1 MRTLRDRSWD
11 GFSDAM
17 LGVGGYVLLATA
29 TILGVLLGEPDPAWR
44 LTTPAIAVVAAGWI
58 YVGYTRMSLPRRD
71 HQARLLVFWTGIV
84 VLASIL
90 MLRQPLFFIF
100 MISGFFYA
108 TALRPFA
115 VAVAAIAVTSI
126 LVNSLLAGLPQT
138 ATAWTF
144 WVVIIVVQTV
154 VLSAGT
160 FFGERVAEQNEARRG
175 TVMRLEQALAENTG
189 LHVQLLAQA
198 REAGVLEERQR
209 MAAEIHDTIAQGLT
223 GVITQLEAARHAHDR
238 PEARDRHLENA
249 ERLARDSLGEAR
261 RSVEGALPAPLEA
274 ATLPEALREVARE
287 WSERTSVPSD
297 VTVTGDAVTLDPEI
311 EVTLLRTAQE
321 ALANVAKHA
330 HAGRARITLS
340 YMGDEVAL
348 DVHDDGV
355 GFDVGRPAT
364 AAGAGFGLHGM
375 RQRVAR
381 VAGSLAIESEP
392 GRGTAISARV
402 PTIAID
408 PSAATR

>member
-1 MRTLRDRSWD
+1 MRPFADRSWD

-17 LGVGGYVLLATA
+17 LSIGGYALLATG
-29 TILGVLLGEPDPAWR
+29 TILAILLGDPDPAWR
-44 LTTPAIAVVAAGWI
+44 LTTLAIALAAAVWI
-58 YVGYTRMSLPRRD
+58 YGGYTRMPEPRRE
-71 HQARLLVFWTGIV
+71 HQARLFVFWVGIV
-84 VLASIL
+84 AFASVL
-90 MLRQPLFFIF
+90 MLQQPLFFIF
-100 MISGFFYA
+100 MIAGFFYA
-108 TALRPFA
+108 TVLRPFA
-115 VAVAAIAVTSI
+115 VTVAAIGVTSV
-126 LVNSLLAGLPQT
+126 LVNSLIAGLPQT
-138 ATAWTF
+138 ATGWTF

-154 VLSAGT
+154 VISAGT
-160 FFGERVAEQNEARRG
+160 YFGERVAEQNEARRE
-175 TVMRLEQALAENTG
+175 TVARLEQALAENTG
-189 LHVQLLAQA
+189 LHAQLLAQA

-223 GVITQLEAARHAHDR
+223 GVITQLEAARHANDR
-238 PEARDRHLENA
+238 PEAHDRHIANA
-249 ERLARDSLGEAR
+249 ERLARESLSEAR

-274 ATLPEALREVARE
+274 ATLPDALREIARE
-287 WSERTSVPSD
+287 WSERTTVPAE
-297 VTVTGDAVTLDPEI
+297 VTVTGDAVTLESEI

-330 HAGRARITLS
+330 RAGRARITLS

-355 GFDVGRPAT
+355 GFDVGRPADT
-364 AAGAGFGLHGM
+364 TGAGFGLHGM

-402 PTIAID
+402 PAIAAD
-408 PSAATR
+408 PSAATP